1 MKRVIIGIHGL
12 GNKPAADVLH
22 RWWRRSLYEGFRAI
36 GHPRRRL
43 PFETVY
49 WADILHRIP
58 YDPAIR
64 DRGDAR
70 YLEEPYRPSPG
81 GPVPSSRPV
90 RKKIL
95 DLVEKQIMRLDPDEG
110 SSLLWKQLNDLVLRR
125 FFVELEAYYTN
136 SLEIAPGAALAYR
149 DIVRTRLANKLR
161 EHSSK
166 EILLIAHSMG
176 SIIAY
181 DVLSSAPPGVQV
193 HTLITIGS
201 PLGMPLIMHNIRLEQ
216 KLAPGESSLH
226 RRPSPI
232 TGTISPILPTRWPS
246 TTSLPT
252 ISFPIPV
259 GWGSPTSRSLT
270 TMPSMAIPIPTR
282 PTAIC
287 APRSWRASV
296 SISSAPGR
304 VPPPSAAM
312 MPSSRPGSGGAAFSA
327 PPESPSCFLESPCR
341 CPWG

>member
-1 MKRVIIGIHGL
+1 MERIIIGIHGL
-12 GNKPAADVLH
+12 GNKPAAAVLH
-22 RWWRRSLYEGFRAI
+22 RWWRKSLHEGFRAI

-64 DRGDAR
+64 DRGDER
-70 YLEEPYRPSPG
+70 FLEEPYRPSPG
-81 GPVPSSRPV
+81 APIPVSRPV

-125 FFVELEAYYTN
+125 FFAELEAYYTN

-149 DIVRTRLANKLR
+149 DIVRTRLADKLR
-161 EHSSK
+161 EHSGK

-181 DVLSSAPPGVQV
+181 DVLSSAPPGMQV

-216 KLAPGESSLH
+216 KLATGEKLAAPASITRGWYNLADLADKVALNYHLANDFVPNPAGVGVTDIEVYNDYAVDGDPNPHKDYGYLRTPELARICFEFISAGESPAAI
-226 RRPSPI
+226 RRKDA
-232 TGTISPILPTRWPS
+232 LYRVWE
-246 TTSLPT
+246 
-252 ISFPIPV
+252 
-259 GWGSPTSRSLT
+259 WGSRLF
-270 TMPSMAIPIPTR
+270 
-282 PTAIC
+282 
-287 APRSWRASV
+287 
-296 SISSAPGR
+296 
-304 VPPPSAAM
+304 
-312 MPSSRPGSGGAAFSA
+312 SSR
-327 PPESPSCFLESPCR
+327 
-341 CPWG
+341 